1 MPGVPTP
8 LAWGERRRESL
19 LPGGGWVGSPFLG
32 PFGGISLGGSPPARG
47 GSARQSGLSAGR
59 GQAPPGLPRRRP
71 READPPLRLELPLE
85 PGSEGRRRRVPGG
98 RAGGPLLGTMKQI
111 CLCAAASFASHD
123 WGKNDEKLLQA
134 VDYNDPEKV
143 TALLLRKGL
152 VPTKLDSE
160 GKSAF
165 HLAAMRGNVDCLEV
179 MLAHGADAMTIDS
192 SGYNALHLAAKHGH
206 PQCVSKLLQA
216 SCPVDGADSNGRTA
230 LHHAAVSGCISCSE
244 ILCDFK
250 ASLNTKDKDGS
261 TPLILAA
268 KMSHSELC
276 RYLLHH
282 GAAVNSRDQQ
292 GRTALMLACENGS
305 VETVEVLIHAGARVG
320 MVDAR
325 GQDAACYGLATGNA
339 LIQHYLQ
346 DASQRH
352 SWASGKVPW
361 PRPSRGLRAPC
372 DHPCGSVSPLPRGR
386 RQRPCF
392 AEEESAERTSQ
403 TASPSQPLPNERN
416 GSPRKRKAPPPP
428 PSTSSQRAPRSLEHS
443 SPSTERSSRI
453 VTAKPARARPT
464 PADTE
469 DREAYEEIVRLRQE
483 RARFLQKIKGLEQQ
497 QEKQKQEL
505 ELEESSLR
513 SMEKQLKELQQQ
525 LADSEGEKEH
535 LGKEVEVL
543 RSHLSLLETEK
554 ENTSYDIDTL
564 EDEEGDLLEFP
575 GAELLLSR
583 KTLSLSTEEL
593 LATLQ
598 GQVQSLT
605 MQNQELLEKIQIL
618 ENYEKDESDVG
629 PSEVFVP
636 IVLYNSLKSEF
647 DQLRE
652 QHAEA
657 RAALQA
663 LEGSGPHG
671 ASCELVPV
679 EVYKQLKA
687 EYEVQIQALEEVLQ
701 GSSAPVE
708 PEGKVQAGVQA
719 EGSSREGGAGDA
731 AVEELTKT
739 LAETQEK
746 HEAAVAEVRL
756 LREQIQLGILSVEE
770 PEAAESSESELETVR
785 AALQK
790 AQEAL
795 LEREQRVKELE
806 GRLDAQEEAAGGG
819 CSAEEMRAALG
830 VSLGE
835 ATAEKAVPLDRC
847 RHAEAEAEQL
857 SRSVQEGAGELQRAM
872 GRLSESQRLAEESRQ
887 LREQLAELQ
896 GRYEEVQ
903 AQLREDQSKREEEL
917 SGLKEQLASESI
929 SRQEQEEVAGK
940 LVGSLAE
947 ANKKLLELEE
957 RHSAAQ
963 REVRELQHAAER
975 SRRDW
980 VPPAEHAR
988 AKEAL
993 EGSIRELTARAQ
1005 QLEQELATKAQ
1016 EALRLQGEL
1025 ASTREGTVPREE
1037 HEQLRCSLQAEVSA
1051 LSLKLSDLECKH
1063 EKTRTEVFQVQR
1075 EALFMKSEKHAAEA
1089 QLAATEKQLQSLR
1102 AESGRIQELHGH
1114 IEDSAKLVKEKDRK
1128 ITELSKEVFKLKEA
1142 LNSLSERS
1150 SQVGALPKA
1159 APQNPQEVAKLQ
1171 STIKA
1176 LEQQLAEMET
1186 HHRKVVSLYRNHLL
1200 CAIQGHM
1207 DEDVQRLLYQI
1218 LMMQRLQ
1225 EQGR

>member
-1 MPGVPTP
+1 M
-8 LAWGERRRESL
+8 
-19 LPGGGWVGSPFLG
+19 
-32 PFGGISLGGSPPARG
+32 
-47 GSARQSGLSAGR
+47 SAGIPWNPVASQTA
-59 GQAPPGLPRRRP
+59 GSSEKSSKPA
-71 READPPLRLELPLE
+71 ERLEGLACCGRAPKSLILPLF
-85 PGSEGRRRRVPGG
+85 GF
-98 RAGGPLLGTMKQI
+98 Q
-111 CLCAAASFASHD
+111 SHD

-143 TALLLRKGL
+143 TSLLLRKGL

-216 SCPVDGADSNGRTA
+216 SCPVDGADSNGWTA

-276 RYLLHH
+276 RYLLHR

-292 GRTALMLACENGS
+292 GRTALMLACEIGS

-320 MVDAR
+320 LVDAR
-325 GQDAACYGLATGNA
+325 GQDAARYGLATGNA

-352 SWASGKVPW
+352 SWAS
-361 PRPSRGLRAPC
+361 
-372 DHPCGSVSPLPRGR
+372 
-386 RQRPCF
+386 
-392 AEEESAERTSQ
+392 EEESAERTSQ
-403 TASPSQPLPNERN
+403 TALPSQPLSSERN
-416 GSPRKRKAPPPP
+416 GTPRKRKAPPPP
-428 PSTSSQRAPRSLEHS
+428 PGTSSQHTPHSPEHS
-443 SPSTERSSRI
+443 SPSTQRSSRI
-453 VTAKPARARPT
+453 VTTKPARARPA

-497 QEKQKQEL
+497 QEKQKRERL
-505 ELEESSLR
+505 ELEEDSLR
-513 SMEKQLKELQQQ
+513 SMEKQIKELQQQ

-543 RSHLSLLETEK
+543 RSRLSLLENEK

-564 EDEEGDLLEFP
+564 QDEEGDLLEFP
-575 GAELLLSR
+575 GAELLLSK

-618 ENYEKDESDVG
+618 ENYEKDESDMG
-629 PSEVFVP
+629 PAEDFVP
-636 IVLYNSLKSEF
+636 IVLYDSLKSEF
-647 DQLRE
+647 DRLRE

-657 RAALQA
+657 QAALQA

-671 ASCELVPV
+671 PSCELVPV
-679 EVYKQLKA
+679 EAYKQLKA
-687 EYEVQIQALEEVLQ
+687 EYEAQIQALEEALQ
-701 GSSAPVE
+701 RSNTPAE
-708 PEGKVQAGVQA
+708 PEGKGQEPGQAGVPA
-719 EGSSREGGAGDA
+719 EGSSREGGAGDV
-731 AVEELTKT
+731 AVEELTKM
-739 LAETQEK
+739 LAETREK

-770 PEAAESSESELETVR
+770 PETAESSGSELETVR

-795 LEREQRVKELE
+795 QERDQRVKDLE
-806 GRLDAQEEAAGGG
+806 GRLDAQEAAAGRGR
-819 CSAEEMRAALG
+819 SAEETRAALS

-835 ATAEKAVPLDRC
+835 AAAEKAELLERC
-847 RHAEAEAEQL
+847 RQAEADAEQL
-857 SRSVQEGAGELQRAM
+857 RRRVEEGAGELQRAM
-872 GRLSESQRLAEESRQ
+872 GHLSDSQRLEEENRQ
-887 LREQLAELQ
+887 LREQLDELRGQ
-896 GRYEEVQ
+896 HEEAQ
-903 AQLREDQSKREEEL
+903 ARLREDQGKKEEEL
-917 SGLKEQLASESI
+917 SALKEQLASESI
-929 SRQEQEEVAGK
+929 SRQEQEEMAGE
-940 LVGSLAE
+940 LGRLLAE
-947 ANKKLLELEE
+947 SNKKRLELEE
-957 RHSAAQ
+957 SHGAAQ
-963 REVRELQHAAER
+963 REARELQQAAER
-975 SRRDW
+975 YRREW

-993 EGSIRELTARAQ
+993 VGSVRELKARARE
-1005 QLEQELATKAQ
+1005 LELELAAKAQ
-1016 EALRLQGEL
+1016 EAVRLQGEL

-1037 HEQLRCSLQAEVSA
+1037 HEQLRCSLQVEVST
-1051 LSLKLSDLECKH
+1051 LTLKLSDLERKH
-1063 EKTRTEVFQVQR
+1063 EKTCTEVFQVQR

-1089 QLAATEKQLQSLR
+1089 QLAAAEKQLQSLR

-1142 LNSLSERS
+1142 LNSLSELS
-1150 SQVGALPKA
+1150 GQGGALPGGALPKA
-1159 APQNPQEVAKLQ
+1159 APQKQQNPQEVVKLQ
-1171 STIKA
+1171 GTIKA
-1176 LEQQLAEMET
+1176 LEQQLAETET
-1186 HHRKVVSLYRNHLL
+1186 HHRKVVSLYRSHLL

>member
-1 MPGVPTP
+1 MFLVQRLP
-8 LAWGERRRESL
+8 LKQ
-19 LPGGGWVGSPFLG
+19 
-32 PFGGISLGGSPPARG
+32 
-47 GSARQSGLSAGR
+47 RQSVR
-59 GQAPPGLPRRRP
+59 TQAR
-71 READPPLRLELPLE
+71 
-85 PGSEGRRRRVPGG
+85 
-98 RAGGPLLGTMKQI
+98 MKS
-111 CLCAAASFASHD
+111 LKAKFKKTESHD

-179 MLAHGADAMTIDS
+179 MLAHGADAMTTDS

-216 SCPVDGADSNGRTA
+216 SCPVDGADSSGRTA

-250 ASLNTKDKDGS
+250 ASLNTKDKGGS

-325 GQDAACYGLATGNA
+325 GQDAARYGLATGNA

-372 DHPCGSVSPLPRGR
+372 DHPCGSVLPLPRGR
-386 RQRPCF
+386 RQCPCF

-403 TASPSQPLPNERN
+403 MASPSQPPPNERN

-428 PSTSSQRAPRSLEHS
+428 PGTSSQRAPCSLEHS

-453 VTAKPARARPT
+453 VTAKPARARPA

-497 QEKQKQEL
+497 QEKQKWEQL
-505 ELEESSLR
+505 ELEEGSLR

-543 RSHLSLLETEK
+543 RSRLSLLEAEK

-564 EDEEGDLLEFP
+564 QDEEGDLLEFP

-618 ENYEKDESDVG
+618 ENYEKDESDVC

-636 IVLYNSLKSEF
+636 IVLYNSLKLEF

-657 RAALQA
+657 QAALQA
-663 LEGSGPHG
+663 LEGGGPHG

-679 EVYKQLKA
+679 EAYKQLKA
-687 EYEVQIQALEEVLQ
+687 EYEMQIQALEQALQ
-701 GSSAPVE
+701 GSSAPAE
-708 PEGKVQAGVQA
+708 PEGKGQAGVQA

-739 LAETQEK
+739 LDEMREK
-746 HEAAVAEVRL
+746 HEAAVAEVWL

-770 PEAAESSESELETVR
+770 PEAAESSGSELETVR

-795 LEREQRVKELE
+795 LERDQRVKELE

-819 CSAEEMRAALG
+819 CSAEEARAALG

-835 ATAEKAVPLDRC
+835 AAAEKAALLGRC

-857 SRSVQEGAGELQRAM
+857 RRSVQEGAGELQEVM
-872 GRLSESQRLAEESRQ
+872 GRLSESQRLEEESRQ
-887 LREQLAELQ
+887 LREQLAELRGQ
-896 GRYEEVQ
+896 YEEVQ
-903 AQLREDQSKREEEL
+903 AQLREDQGTREEEL
-917 SGLKEQLASESI
+917 SGLKEQLASQSI

-940 LVGSLAE
+940 LGGSLAE

-957 RHSAAQ
+957 RHSATQ
-963 REVRELQHAAER
+963 REARELQHAAEWY
-975 SRRDW
+975 RRDW

-993 EGSIRELTARAQ
+993 EGSVRELKARAQ
-1005 QLEQELATKAQ
+1005 QLEQELAAKAQ
-1016 EALRLQGEL
+1016 EALWLQGEL
-1025 ASTREGTVPREE
+1025 ASAREGTVPREE
-1037 HEQLRCSLQAEVSA
+1037 LEQLRCSLQAEASA
-1051 LSLKLSDLECKH
+1051 LSLQLSDLERKH
-1063 EKTRTEVFQVQR
+1063 EKTCTEVFQVQR

-1102 AESGRIQELHGH
+1102 AESGRIQELHGQ

-1150 SQVGALPKA
+1150 GQVGALPKA

>member
-1 MPGVPTP
+1 M
-8 LAWGERRRESL
+8 A
-19 LPGGGWVGSPFLG
+19 
-32 PFGGISLGGSPPARG
+32 AR
-47 GSARQSGLSAGR
+47 
-59 GQAPPGLPRRRP
+59 
-71 READPPLRLELPLE
+71 
-85 PGSEGRRRRVPGG
+85 
-98 RAGGPLLGTMKQI
+98 PLLGTMKQI

-179 MLAHGADAMTIDS
+179 MLAHGADAMTTDS

-216 SCPVDGADSNGRTA
+216 SCPVDGADSSGRTA

-325 GQDAACYGLATGNA
+325 GQDAARYGLATGNA

-352 SWASGKVPW
+352 SWAS
-361 PRPSRGLRAPC
+361 
-372 DHPCGSVSPLPRGR
+372 
-386 RQRPCF
+386 
-392 AEEESAERTSQ
+392 EEESAERTSQ
-403 TASPSQPLPNERN
+403 TASPSQPPPNERN

-428 PSTSSQRAPRSLEHS
+428 PGTSSQRALRSLEHS

-453 VTAKPARARPT
+453 VTAKPARARPA

-497 QEKQKQEL
+497 QEKQKREQL
-505 ELEESSLR
+505 ELEEGSLR

-543 RSHLSLLETEK
+543 RSRLSLLETEK

-564 EDEEGDLLEFP
+564 QDEEGDLLEFP

-618 ENYEKDESDVG
+618 ENYEKDESDVC

-657 RAALQA
+657 QAALQA

-679 EVYKQLKA
+679 EAYKQLKA
-687 EYEVQIQALEEVLQ
+687 EYEMQIQALEQELQ
-701 GSSAPVE
+701 GSSAPAE
-708 PEGKVQAGVQA
+708 PEGKGQAGVQA

-731 AVEELTKT
+731 AMEELTKT
-739 LAETQEK
+739 LAETREK
-746 HEAAVAEVRL
+746 YEAAVAEAWL

-770 PEAAESSESELETVR
+770 PEAAESSGSELETVR

-795 LEREQRVKELE
+795 LERDQRVKELE

-819 CSAEEMRAALG
+819 RSAEETRAALG
-830 VSLGE
+830 VSSGE
-835 ATAEKAVPLDRC
+835 AAAEKAALLDRC

-857 SRSVQEGAGELQRAM
+857 RRSVQEGAGELQQAM
-872 GRLSESQRLAEESRQ
+872 GRLSESQRLEEESRQ
-887 LREQLAELQ
+887 LHEQLAELRGQ
-896 GRYEEVQ
+896 YEEVQ
-903 AQLREDQSKREEEL
+903 AQLREDQGKREEEL

-940 LVGSLAE
+940 LGGSLAE

-975 SRRDW
+975 YRRDW

-993 EGSIRELTARAQ
+993 EGSVRELKARAQ
-1005 QLEQELATKAQ
+1005 QLEQELAAKAQ

-1037 HEQLRCSLQAEVSA
+1037 HEQLRCSLQAEASA
-1051 LSLKLSDLECKH
+1051 LSLQLSDLERKH
-1063 EKTRTEVFQVQR
+1063 EKTCTEVFQVQR

-1150 SQVGALPKA
+1150 GQVGALPKA

-1171 STIKA
+1171 SMIKA
-1176 LEQQLAEMET
+1176 LEQQLAETET

-1207 DEDVQRLLYQI
+1207 DEDVQRLLHQI

>member
-1 MPGVPTP
+1 M
-8 LAWGERRRESL
+8 
-19 LPGGGWVGSPFLG
+19 
-32 PFGGISLGGSPPARG
+32 
-47 GSARQSGLSAGR
+47 AGR
-59 GQAPPGLPRRRP
+59 
-71 READPPLRLELPLE
+71 
-85 PGSEGRRRRVPGG
+85 
-98 RAGGPLLGTMKQI
+98 PLLGTMKQI
-111 CLCAAASFASHD
+111 CLCAAASFANHD

-179 MLAHGADAMTIDS
+179 MLAHGADAMTTDS

-216 SCPVDGADSNGRTA
+216 SCPVDGADSSGRTA

-250 ASLNTKDKDGS
+250 ASLNTKDKGGS

-325 GQDAACYGLATGNA
+325 GQDAARYGLATGNA

-352 SWASGKVPW
+352 SWAS
-361 PRPSRGLRAPC
+361 
-372 DHPCGSVSPLPRGR
+372 
-386 RQRPCF
+386 
-392 AEEESAERTSQ
+392 EEESAERTSQ
-403 TASPSQPLPNERN
+403 TASPSQPPPNERN

-428 PSTSSQRAPRSLEHS
+428 PGTSSQRAPCSLEHS

-453 VTAKPARARPT
+453 VTAKPARARPA

-497 QEKQKQEL
+497 QEKQKREQL
-505 ELEESSLR
+505 ELEEGSLR

-543 RSHLSLLETEK
+543 RSRLSLLEAEK

-564 EDEEGDLLEFP
+564 QDEEGDLLEFP

-618 ENYEKDESDVG
+618 ENYEKDESDVC

-636 IVLYNSLKSEF
+636 IVLYNSLKLEF

-657 RAALQA
+657 QAALQA
-663 LEGSGPHG
+663 LEGGGPHG

-679 EVYKQLKA
+679 EAYKQLKA
-687 EYEVQIQALEEVLQ
+687 EYEMQIQALEQALQ
-701 GSSAPVE
+701 GSSAPAE
-708 PEGKVQAGVQA
+708 PEGKGQAGVQA

-739 LAETQEK
+739 LAEMREK
-746 HEAAVAEVRL
+746 HEAAVAEVWL

-770 PEAAESSESELETVR
+770 PEAAESSGSELETVR

-795 LEREQRVKELE
+795 LERDQRVKELE

-819 CSAEEMRAALG
+819 CSAEEARAALG

-835 ATAEKAVPLDRC
+835 AAAEKAALLDRC

-857 SRSVQEGAGELQRAM
+857 RRSVQEGAGELQEVM
-872 GRLSESQRLAEESRQ
+872 GRLSESQRLEEESRQ
-887 LREQLAELQ
+887 LREQLAELRGQ
-896 GRYEEVQ
+896 YEEVQ
-903 AQLREDQSKREEEL
+903 AQLREDQGTREEEL

-940 LVGSLAE
+940 LGGSLAE

-975 SRRDW
+975 YRRDW
-980 VPPAEHAR
+980 VPPAEHTR

-993 EGSIRELTARAQ
+993 EGSVRELKARAQ
-1005 QLEQELATKAQ
+1005 QLEQELAAKAQ

-1025 ASTREGTVPREE
+1025 ASAREGTVPREE
-1037 HEQLRCSLQAEVSA
+1037 LEQLRCSLQAEASA
-1051 LSLKLSDLECKH
+1051 LSLQLSDLERKH
-1063 EKTRTEVFQVQR
+1063 EKTCTEVFQVQR

-1102 AESGRIQELHGH
+1102 AESGRIQELHGQ

-1150 SQVGALPKA
+1150 GQVGALPKV